1 MLKKLKEL
9 PIPVAAAFLV
19 VCILAGVT
27 LGNRN
32 ALVSAAQR
40 PKAEYEALASLALE
54 RGQKASNLLVIASRN
69 APDAPY
75 TKKLAETI
83 ESVKNAKSVREVA
96 EANRALTFAATAVEE
111 ALSPAVTPQDK
122 KLMTG
127 VMDDLASAEHQ
138 LARVAGRYNEAV
150 LEVKTVH
157 GKLPAKWLLRGA
169 LPEAYQ

>member
-9 PIPVAAAFLV
+9 PMPVAAAFLV

-54 RGQKASNLLVIASRN
+54 RGRASNLLVIASRN

-96 EANRALTFAATAVEE
+96 EADQALTFAATAVEE

-157 GKLPAKWLLRGA
+157 GKLPAKWLLHGA